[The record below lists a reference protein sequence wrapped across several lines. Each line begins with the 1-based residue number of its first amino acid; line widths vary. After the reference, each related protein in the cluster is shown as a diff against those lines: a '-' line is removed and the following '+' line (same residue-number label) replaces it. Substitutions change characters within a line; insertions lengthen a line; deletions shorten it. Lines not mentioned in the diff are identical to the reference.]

1 MLDARTL
8 AHLDDAFASLPV
20 NPDAFLRHLGRARMR
35 WEQDARSESEHARS
49 EQGARAEPDARTWAL
64 VKMLVCARHAR
75 LLAMYPALAHWVSCV
90 DHGPPDG
97 ASVNDGE

>member
-1 MLDARTL
+1 MDLRTAPPMLGARTL

-20 NPDAFLRHLGRARMR
+20 NPDAFLRHLGRAQMR
-35 WEQDARSESEHARS
+35 WEQEH
-49 EQGARAEPDARTWAL
+49 ARAEPDARTWAL
-64 VKMLVCARHAR
+64 AKMLICARHAR

-97 ASVNDGE
+97 ASVNDDERAS